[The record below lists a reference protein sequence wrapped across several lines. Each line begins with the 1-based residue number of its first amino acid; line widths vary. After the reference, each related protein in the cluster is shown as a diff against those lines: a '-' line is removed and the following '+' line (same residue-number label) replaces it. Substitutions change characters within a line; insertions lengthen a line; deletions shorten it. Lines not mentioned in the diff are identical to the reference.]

1 MDLSIVIPC
10 YNEAENISKL
20 KEELLPVITELSSSN
35 TVEVV
40 FIDDGS
46 TDDTYQ
52 ILNGAFIEN
61 KSPGISMKVIKHNGN
76 WGLGKAIR
84 TGFEM
89 SCGDVLIT
97 SDSDGTYKFSCIQD
111 LLSLLNEDVDL
122 VTASPY
128 HPKGDVVGV
137 PAYRLILS
145 QGSSMIYRILVD
157 HRIHTYTCL
166 FRAYRRS
173 VIEEINFV
181 SNGFLAGTELIVKAL
196 LKGFQVV
203 EYPAV
208 LYTRSF
214 GVSKAKLIRTI
225 LAHLRFQLNVLLHR
239 LHIISLVQRDNS
251 RNKKMLLQTKYT
263 WTGGNQE

>member
-20 KEELLPVITELSSSN
+20 KEELLPAVYELSSSK

-52 ILNGAFIEN
+52 MINETFIKIKIPN
-61 KSPGISMKVIKHNGN
+61 VSMKLVKHNGN

-84 TGFEM
+84 TGFET
-89 SCGDVLIT
+89 SCGEVVIT
-97 SDSDGTYKFSCIQD
+97 SDSDGTYKFSSIQE
-111 LLSLLNEDVDL
+111 LLSLLDENVDI

-128 HPKGDVVGV
+128 HPQGDVVGV

-157 HRIHTYTCL
+157 YRIHTYTCL

-173 VIEEINFV
+173 VITDIKFV

-196 LKGFQVV
+196 LKGFRVV

-208 LYTRSF
+208 LYTRSY
-214 GVSKAKLIRTI
+214 GASKAKLFRTV
-225 LAHLRFQLNVLLHR
+225 LAHLRFQLNVLLHH
-239 LHIISLVQRDNS
+239 LHLISLIQRDGN
-251 RNKKMLLQTKYT
+251 NNMKMWFHTKYS
-263 WTGGNQE
+263 WMGGNQE